1 MVVRERQTGEGQGR
15 GWHKV
20 CKEVGAVAVEDA
32 SPALNFRWRRRSQ
45 FERKDVPSWL
55 ETERTVYVAM
65 NGFLP
70 LPKPGYRRDMVCRL
84 QAVDGF

>member
-1 MVVRERQTGEGQGR
+1 MVVEGR
-15 GWHKV
+15 T
-20 CKEVGAVAVEDA
+20 
-32 SPALNFRWRRRSQ
+32 Q
-45 FERKDVPSWL
+45 FERNDVPSWL

-84 QAVDGF
+84 QAVDGWLP